1 MYHEAVTS
9 LRLEVSAHEV
19 GRTWAVITVLQMW
32 RWKMLDWKITDQ
44 IARGGETCNK
54 TAAFR
59 PVLSFSVS
67 PRPIRSVI
75 FRSCAFNSRASVLQV
90 PAVLRR
96 RMPRPS
102 AEIGAVADSTPA
114 ASEDELTQRIDVS
127 SLTTTTPWCWSPL
140 VSVMGSVMVSRLL
153 LLLLLLML
161 VRDVGE
167 QRVQSRQ
174 ELVVLDAQSGSVLLV
189 VVAANRRS
197 FVCTHTPTH
206 LHTYT
211 PTPTHPHT
219 HTHPHTPT
227 HPHIII
233 HNSRRI
239 CNVDVKGCQWRVN
252 AGAHQLVTANVP
264 LQRVLRGVR
273 GMVWERPNRQSARR
287 TRVRYSRPITVTAFC
302 QPFPTD
308 CTTTG

>member
-9 LRLEVSAHEV
+9 PRLEVSAHEV
-19 GRTWAVITVLQMW
+19 ARAWAVITALQMW
-32 RWKMLDWKITDQ
+32 RWKMLNWKITDQ

-102 AEIGAVADSTPA
+102 AEVGAVADSTPA

-127 SLTTTTPWCWSPL
+127 IMTTKTPWYWSPL
-140 VSVMGSVMVSRLL
+140 VSVMVSRLL
-153 LLLLLLML
+153 LLL
-161 VRDVGE
+161 VRGVGE

-197 FVCTHTPTH
+197 FVCTHTH

-219 HTHPHTPT
+219 HTPTHPHTHPHTHTPTHPHPHPHTPT

-252 AGAHQLVTANVP
+252 TGAHQLVRANVP
-264 LQRVLRGVR
+264 LQRVLRGVW
-273 GMVWERPNRQSARR
+273 GMVWNDA
-287 TRVRYSRPITVTAFC
+287 TAS
-302 QPFPTD
+302 PPE
-308 CTTTG
+308 GHE